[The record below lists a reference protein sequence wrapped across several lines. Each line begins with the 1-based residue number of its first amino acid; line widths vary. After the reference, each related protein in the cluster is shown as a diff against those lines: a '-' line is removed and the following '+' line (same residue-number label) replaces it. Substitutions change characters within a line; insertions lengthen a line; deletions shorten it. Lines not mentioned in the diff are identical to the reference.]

1 MSQNLKFDK
10 LRVKKGDT
18 VVVVS
23 GADKGKRGKV
33 LRVVPKKGRV
43 VVENVRMIKKHQ
55 RPTQTSPQGGI
66 VEREAPIDISNVMV
80 VDPDK
85 DVPTRVGIRVQEDGT
100 RRRYAKKSGELLD
113 N

>member
-1 MSQNLKFDK
+1 MSQNLKFQK

-18 VVVVS
+18 VVVVA

-33 LRVVPKKGRV
+33 LRVLPKKGRV

-55 RPTQTSPQGGI
+55 KPSQTAPQGGI
-66 VEREAPIDISNVMV
+66 VEREAPIDLSNVMV
-80 VDPDK
+80 LDPEK
-85 DVPTRVGIRVQEDGT
+85 DVPTRVEFRVQEDGT
-100 RRRYAKKSGELLD
+100 RRRYAKKSGALLD